1 MSFVGLHI
9 HSDYS
14 MFDMFDGAT
23 ASAVADA
30 EKVLWEGKYIACVKV
45 ADTFGCNTRIA
56 TEVAL

>member
-14 MFDMFDGAT
+14 MLDGAT
-23 ASAVADA
+23 ASAVVDA

-45 ADTFGCNTRIA
+45 ADPFGCNTRIA
-56 TEVAL
+56 TEVSP